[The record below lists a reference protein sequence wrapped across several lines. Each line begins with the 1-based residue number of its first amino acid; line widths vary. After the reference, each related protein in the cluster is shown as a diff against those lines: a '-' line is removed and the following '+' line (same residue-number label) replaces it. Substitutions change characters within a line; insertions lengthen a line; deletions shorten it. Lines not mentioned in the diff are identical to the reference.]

1 MRRLPLA
8 IAAAA
13 AVALALSACASGGTT
28 AGGDATADT
37 GSAYPATI
45 STNFGDVTITSAP
58 KRVVA
63 LGWGDAEAA
72 LALGVQPVG
81 ASDWLGFGGEGV
93 GPWAKG
99 MYDTAPTII
108 GTLEPEYE
116 KIAALKPDLILD
128 VKGSGDAQ
136 RYAKLKS
143 IAPTIGIPKDG
154 LNYLTP
160 SDEQL
165 TMIGEALGKPD
176 TATALLE
183 DAKKQ
188 LAEVAAAHPDWK
200 GRTATVAAYS
210 SDGWGAYIQGDTRL
224 AFLQS
229 LGFEETSTVKGLKP
243 TGFYASVSS
252 EQLDL
257 LDADLLVAFPIF
269 VKASQITDQPLWST
283 VPAVASG
290 HAIVLDDQDISNA
303 FSIGS
308 VLAQSYL
315 VEKFVPMIEKAESA

>member
-1 MRRLPLA
+1 MRRLPVLL
-8 IAAAA
+8 AAATA
-13 AVALALSACASGGTT
+13 AVLALSACASGGAGSTSSDGAS
-28 AGGDATADT
+28 AGGKF
-37 GSAYPATI
+37 PATI
-45 STNFGDVTITSAP
+45 ATNFGNVTVKEAP

-99 MYDTAPTII
+99 AYDKAPEII

-128 VKGSGDAQ
+128 VKGSGDAK

-165 TMIGEALGKPD
+165 TMIGEALGVPD
-176 TATALLE
+176 KATALLE
-183 DAKKQ
+183 DVKKKTQ
-188 LAEVAAAHPDWK
+188 EVADAHPAWK
-200 GRTATVAAYS
+200 GKTATVAAYT
-210 SDGWGAYIQGDTRL
+210 SDGWGAYVQGDTRL
-224 AFLQS
+224 AFLES
-229 LGFEETSTVKGLKP
+229 LGFVQSPKIADLKP
-243 TGFYASVSS
+243 NGFSVSISS

-269 VKASQITDQPLWST
+269 IEASKITDQPLWSQI
-283 VPAVASG
+283 PAVKSG
-290 HAIVLDDQDISNA
+290 HAIVLDDKDISNA
-303 FSIGS
+303 FSLGS
-308 VLAQSYL
+308 VQAQEYL
-315 VEKFVPMIEKAESA
+315 LKNFVPEIEKAAGA